1 MTTVPPTPAES
12 EPTPADSTAVPAA
25 VTTAA
30 ANPGAAEPISA
41 APTAVSDSA
50 TDATAETGSGTDG
63 PAAEPGKTAAGVQR
77 EPAPAEPPLRR
88 NLVILAAMALTVIA
102 ALVAAGMM
110 VG

>member
-1 MTTVPPTPAES
+1 MTAVPPTPAES
-12 EPTPADSTAVPAA
+12 EPIPADSEAARPTATSSGDAA
-25 VTTAA
+25 PE
-30 ANPGAAEPISA
+30 PGA
-41 APTAVSDSA
+41 
-50 TDATAETGSGTDG
+50 ETVSGTG
-63 PAAEPGKTAAGVQR
+63 ASTTSAGKPSGTQR